1 MAEIGVMNANYSQI
15 STIDFFLIQPT
26 DSTSAAVPL
35 TLIKAPREL
44 ITALD
49 NSFVGLV
56 KFEDNNGWI
65 VAGPAGKTP
74 VPEWDRLVSY
84 AEDQAKTMPAAT
96 FYAKVDDAQA
106 FGTYMR
112 ENPILRSL
120 LPGKLP
126 TGLLMNQTQSIESIE
141 VRGSPSGDKTR
152 AVVILKAKAGTM
164 LYTLFSQ
171 RMPVSPPNEH
181 HHISVKGAQSYG
193 YCLFNPEVMSEY
205 LQYLSHKM
213 KDGKS
218 DMAKSLA
225 NEAVS
230 MQQAWGYMA
239 IVRMPEEN
247 GYRLFLRGKWDKDEA
262 AQLVES
268 TNFLCTRA
276 QKAAHPAGP
285 SSQIKDA
292 FWIDQI
298 PVYKILPEQSHA
310 DNTTGK
316 SIFFA
321 LKEEGMAMAPSAESI
336 TDFIQS
342 MGTETAETTLGDAF
356 TPYPT
361 VFTQWKVDADTLMES
376 ASLGAWAPAR
386 KSGYIYGACQLI
398 KGQAALTLDIPTAF
412 FDNMA
417 KFIKEQ
423 SQKTTDDKDTAT
435 AHPARK

>member
-1 MAEIGVMNANYSQI
+1 
-15 STIDFFLIQPT
+15 
-26 DSTSAAVPL
+26 
-35 TLIKAPREL
+35 
-44 ITALD
+44 
-49 NSFVGLV
+49 
-56 KFEDNNGWI
+56 
-65 VAGPAGKTP
+65 
-74 VPEWDRLVSY
+74 
-84 AEDQAKTMPAAT
+84 
-96 FYAKVDDAQA
+96 
-106 FGTYMR
+106 
-112 ENPILRSL
+112 
-120 LPGKLP
+120 
-126 TGLLMNQTQSIESIE
+126 
-141 VRGSPSGDKTR
+141 
-152 AVVILKAKAGTM
+152 
-164 LYTLFSQ
+164 
-171 RMPVSPPNEH
+171 
-181 HHISVKGAQSYG
+181 
-193 YCLFNPEVMSEY
+193 MSEY

-247 GYRLFLRGKWDKDEA
+247 GYRLFLRGKWDEDEA

-298 PVYKILPEQSHA
+298 LVYKILPEQSHA

-321 LKEEGMAMAPSAESI
+321 LKEEGMATAPSAESI

-423 SQKTTDDKDTAT
+423 SHKTTDDKDTAT